1 MILLE
6 MLPLLYANNSSTS
19 HTDNCKNTSLV
30 SGEKKIL
37 LVLMEALMHQHK
49 SLVLSL
55 VKQKQK
61 FA

>member
-1 MILLE
+1 